1 MIDATFVSR
10 QNKNSPTPENQKL
23 DQELNTSFFA
33 TEFFIQKFGIKKSL
47 GSKFAWVNLN
57 F

>member
-1 MIDATFVSR
+1 MR
-10 QNKNSPTPENQKL
+10 
-23 DQELNTSFFA
+23 FFS

-47 GSKFAWVNLN
+47 GSKFAWVKLD